1 MKPAG
6 PTNGTAG
13 ALELVTFG
21 AILPGDRLVAEKPAE
36 PGGHSALEAPG
47 EFGPFLVFGGEQAPV
62 FGIDAGDAAHM
73 FVGVHHLRLG
83 A

>member
-47 EFGPFLVFGGEQAPV
+47 EFGPFLVV